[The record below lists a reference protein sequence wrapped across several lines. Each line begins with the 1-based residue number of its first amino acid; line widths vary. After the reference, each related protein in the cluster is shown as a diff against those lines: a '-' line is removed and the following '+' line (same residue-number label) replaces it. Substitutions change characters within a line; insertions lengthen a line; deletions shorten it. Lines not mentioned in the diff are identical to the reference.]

1 VKDNCSSASF
11 IGTLT
16 RKYVS
21 VGSGSICA
29 VFSGSAAFR
38 FGEFIVSLSKEGID
52 SPMDIRLDTL
62 PLDLFR
68 CHIEAPVIYHDQK
81 IIVEEGLWYI
91 DLTYSELWPNQ
102 RIRPIVVNKKI
113 LERALDK
120 TLSILAEEKREGGF
134 SLIWKNLFID
144 NQGDKIKPGIMA
156 AAIGQVEK
164 LYRGFSSQNIDLCCE
179 AVKRILGFGAGL
191 TPSGD
196 DFLTAF
202 CTVLQSVFLRETI
215 GVFCC
220 KFIERMR
227 SIPAGLTN
235 HYGWS
240 YFTSVLEGYTASI
253 VVKAVRELLS
263 GDAGANSYKKIYEMA
278 RIGNTS
284 GVDMLAGLAQ
294 GFLCLLS
301 LV

>member
-1 VKDNCSSASF
+1 
-11 IGTLT
+11 
-16 RKYVS
+16 VS
-21 VGSGSICA
+21 GGAGSICA

-38 FGEFIVSLSKEGID
+38 FGEFVVSLSREGID
-52 SPMDIRLDTL
+52 SPMDIRLDKL

-68 CHIEAPVIYHDQK
+68 CHIGAPMIYHDQK
-81 IIVEEGLWYI
+81 FIIEEGLWYI
-91 DLTYSELWPNQ
+91 DLTNTVLWPNQ
-102 RIRPIVVNKKI
+102 RIRPVVVNEKI

-134 SLIWKNLFID
+134 SLIWENIFTD
-144 NQGDKIKPGIMA
+144 NRGDKIIPDIMG
-156 AAIGQVEK
+156 AAIGQVGK
-164 LYRGFSSQNIDLCCE
+164 LYQGFSSQNIDLCCE
-179 AVKRILGFGAGL
+179 VVKKILGFGVGL

-202 CTVLQSVFLRETI
+202 CTVLQSVFLRKSIE
-215 GVFCC
+215 GFCC

-240 YFTSVLEGYTASI
+240 HFTSVLEGYTAST
-253 VVKAVRELLS
+253 VVEAVRELLS
-263 GDAGANSYKKIYEMA
+263 GDVGSNSYKKTYEMA

-284 GVDMLAGLAQ
+284 GIDMLAGLAQ